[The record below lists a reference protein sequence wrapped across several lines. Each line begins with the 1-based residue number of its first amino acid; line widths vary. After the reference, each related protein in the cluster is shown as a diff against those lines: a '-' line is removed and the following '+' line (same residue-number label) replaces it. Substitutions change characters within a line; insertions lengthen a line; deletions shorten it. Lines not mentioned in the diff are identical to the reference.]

1 MKKLILTLALFTTL
15 IGCSVDDSPTN
26 IRQQLITPNLT
37 ITNISGIKLESTF
50 TTVEVAM
57 NAKVET
63 SGKATIKIYDI
74 SNRVVSKEEVDVV
87 AGDNLLKVHTAIL
100 PSSAY
105 RISLTDNNGK
115 VLGITDFNKL

>member
-1 MKKLILTLALFTTL
+1 MKKLFILAIAASTL
-15 IGCSVDDSPTN
+15 IGCTN
-26 IRQQLITPNLT
+26 DEMAPVQPQT
-37 ITNISGIKLESTF
+37 IKPELAIANTSGIKLESTF
-50 TTVEVAM
+50 ATVEVAM

-63 SGKATIKIYDI
+63 AGKATIKIYDI

-87 AGDNLLKVHTAIL
+87 VGDNVLKIHTSIL

>member
-1 MKKLILTLALFTTL
+1 MKKLLVILIGTLA
-15 IGCSVDDSPTN
+15 IAGCTN
-26 IRQQLITPNLT
+26 DEIILQEPQTIKENLT
-37 ITNISGIKLESTF
+37 INNTSGIKLESTF
-50 TTVEVAM
+50 ATVEVAM

-63 SGKATIKIYDI
+63 AGKATIKIYDI
-74 SNRVVSKEEVDVV
+74 SNRVVSKEEVNVV
-87 AGDNLLKVHTAIL
+87 AGDNLLKVHTSIL

>member
-1 MKKLILTLALFTTL
+1 MKKILILTLGVVLL
-15 IGCSVDDSPTN
+15 IGCSNDETFIQPS
-26 IRQQLITPNLT
+26 QT
-37 ITNISGIKLESTF
+37 IKPELAIATVSGIKLESTF
-50 TTVEVAM
+50 TSTEVTI

-63 SGKATIKIYDI
+63 AGKATIRIHDI
-74 SNRVVSKEEVDVV
+74 SNRVVSKEEVDVL
-87 AGDNLLKVHTAIL
+87 AGDNVLKVRTAIL